1 MCLFRPDM
9 MWYYSGQEMSGQ
21 AIDIKKR
28 VAANICRAMDEG
40 GLTSAELARRL
51 DDHERQIRRWRNGE
65 VSPRNESLALLALEL
80 GHDPSWF
87 YMEHEERAAA

>member
-1 MCLFRPDM
+1 
-9 MWYYSGQEMSGQ
+9 MSGQ

-28 VAANICRAMDEG
+28 VAANICRAMDER
-40 GLTSAELARRL
+40 GLSSAELARRL

-65 VSPRNESLALLALEL
+65 VSPRSESLAHLALEL

-87 YMEHEERAAA
+87 FMDHESEKAAA